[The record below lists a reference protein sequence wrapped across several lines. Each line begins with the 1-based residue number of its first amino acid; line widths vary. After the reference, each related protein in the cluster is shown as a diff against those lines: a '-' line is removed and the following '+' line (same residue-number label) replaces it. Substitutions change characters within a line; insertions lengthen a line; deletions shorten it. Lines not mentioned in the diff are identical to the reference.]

1 MQRLRPVQLPE
12 PQNDGAT
19 AVRRAGGWRVWVGI
33 AVSAVFLFLAFRG
46 QNPGDIWRTLRTVD
60 LRWLPPALL
69 LYAGGVWLRAVRW
82 SVLLRPVAPLAPR
95 DVLPTVLAGYT
106 ANNILPLR
114 TGELVRAYLLGRA
127 YGIRKSAV
135 IASIAVERLFDG
147 LTMLAF
153 LLLAMTAASVSP
165 TAELRRLALVAAL
178 LFALALAMLATLLL
192 GGDHRDRLLA
202 VLLRPV
208 PAGLG
213 ERIRSIA
220 SAFLGGL
227 GSLRRGGDLLLV
239 AATSLLAWGFE
250 AAMYWAI
257 AQGFGA
263 ALRPAFTPAAALL
276 TTGVANLATL
286 VPAAP
291 GYVGTFEA
299 GVTLAVVGA
308 LGVGRALAL
317 SYALLVHA
325 TLWFPVTVVGAWCW
339 WGLARGG
346 EAADGRSG
354 RGTLSANAFGRRQA
368 EGRDAG

>member
-1 MQRLRPVQLPE
+1 
-12 PQNDGAT
+12 
-19 AVRRAGGWRVWVGI
+19 
-33 AVSAVFLFLAFRG
+33 
-46 QNPGDIWRTLRTVD
+46 
-60 LRWLPPALL
+60 
-69 LYAGGVWLRAVRW
+69 
-82 SVLLRPVAPLAPR
+82 
-95 DVLPTVLAGYT
+95 VLAGYT

-165 TAELRRLALVAAL
+165 TAELRRLALVAASSL
-178 LFALALAMLATLLL
+178 PWHWRCWRPCCWAATTAT
-192 GGDHRDRLLA
+192 GCWRSSSG
-202 VLLRPV
+202 PC

-291 GYVGTFEA
+291 
-299 GVTLAVVGA
+299 
-308 LGVGRALAL
+308 
-317 SYALLVHA
+317 A
-325 TLWFPVTVVGAWCW
+325 TS
-339 WGLARGG
+339 AR
-346 EAADGRSG
+346 SK
-354 RGTLSANAFGRRQA
+354 RG
-368 EGRDAG
+368 